1 MKEGTVNRMPENRRV
16 KMTKSMMK
24 EALLELLEKKPLD
37 KITVKD
43 VCENADVNRSTFY
56 SYYESIEQLLL
67 EIEDDVLNQLPMY
80 PDSPEGYSHENF
92 LSALEDFFD
101 YVRNNERLFRILI
114 VQRDSSSF
122 NNRLVNTIM
131 EKYRSVLKTED
142 ELIARYAYVYCA
154 SGVIGILK
162 EWLNGKFP
170 ISARAFAQIVLQMSV
185 KATS

>member
-1 MKEGTVNRMPENRRV
+1 MNRMPENRRV
-16 KMTKSMMK
+16 RMTKSMMK

-43 VCENADVNRSTFY
+43 VCESADVNRSTFY

-80 PDSPEGYSHENF
+80 PDSPEGYSDEHF
-92 LSALEDFFD
+92 LSALEEFFD
-101 YVRNNERLFRILI
+101 YVRENERLFRILI

-122 NNRLVNTIM
+122 NNRLVNAVM
-131 EKYRSVLKTED
+131 GRYRSIMKAD
-142 ELIARYAYVYCA
+142 GLIARYAYVYCV

-162 EWLNGKFP
+162 EWLNGNFP
-170 ISARAFAQIVLQMSV
+170 ISTRDFAQTVLQMSM

>member
-1 MKEGTVNRMPENRRV
+1 MKEGPVNRMPENRRV
-16 KMTKSMMK
+16 RMTKSMMK

-43 VCENADVNRSTFY
+43 ICESADVNRSTFY

-67 EIEDDVLNQLPMY
+67 EIEDDALNQLPMY
-80 PDSPEGYSHENF
+80 PDSPEDYSNERF

-101 YVRNNERLFRILI
+101 YVRENERLFRILI

-122 NNRLVNTIM
+122 NNRLVNTVM
-131 EKYRSVLKTED
+131 EKYRSPMKAGD
-142 ELIARYAYVYCA
+142 GLIARYAYVYCV

-162 EWLNGKFP
+162 EWLNGNFP
-170 ISARAFAQIVLQMSV
+170 ISTRAFAQTVLQMSV

>member
-1 MKEGTVNRMPENRRV
+1 MNRMPENRRV
-16 KMTKSMMK
+16 RMTKSMMK
-24 EALLELLEKKPLD
+24 EALLELLENKPLD

-43 VCENADVNRSTFY
+43 ICESADVNRSTFY
-56 SYYESIEQLLL
+56 SYYESTKQLLL
-67 EIEDDVLNQLPMY
+67 EIEDDVLNQLPVY
-80 PDSPEGYSHENF
+80 TDSPNDYSNERF

-101 YVRNNERLFRILI
+101 YVRSNERLFRILI
-114 VQRDSSSF
+114 VQRDSSRF

-131 EKYRSVLKTED
+131 EKYKSVLKTDD
-142 ELIARYAYVYCA
+142 ELIARYTYVYCA